1 MSLNLPSMIVKL
13 VISFW
18 TWSDL
23 RVSSDKTSS
32 EALCVEPE
40 ALCVEPE
47 APCVEDPAS
56 SFNRTFRISTAFMST
71 SSGNHK

>member
-1 MSLNLPSMIVKL
+1 MLLNLPSMIVKL
-13 VISFW
+13 VISFR

-23 RVSSDKTSS
+23 RVSSDKTS
-32 EALCVEPE
+32 PE

-56 SFNRTFRISTAFMST
+56 SFNRTFRISTAFIST